1 MVTKSF
7 EGVIKA
13 RIVEARFSLSGKI
26 ISAPKHTGDI
36 VKKWDLLA
44 SLDRKILQTEL
55 DAELSDYEKVR
66 ADFEI
71 FGQKNPNPTEAI
83 DKYLK
88 TEKDA
93 GLKGSVKA
101 VELVKARLDQADLF
115 SPVDGTIIDDGS
127 LAPGLYVTP
136 ASSTIKIIDTSS
148 YYFEVEI
155 EQKDISDFLEP
166 KKCKLEIVG
175 IKEEISGESK
185 NVFSDGKK
193 FLVKIPVANTPG
205 VLFGL
210 NGKANF

>member
-1 MVTKSF
+1 MKTF
-7 EGVIKA
+7 EGTIKA
-13 RIVEARFSLSGKI
+13 RIVEVRFALSGKI
-26 ISAPKHTGDI
+26 VSSPKHTGDI

-93 GLKGSVKA
+93 DLKGSVKA

-115 SPVDGTIIDDGS
+115 SPVDGIIVDDGS

-136 ASSTIKIIDTSS
+136 ASSTIKIIDSSS
-148 YYFEVEI
+148 YYFEIEI

-175 IKEEISGESK
+175 IKKEISGESK
-185 NVFSDGKK
+185 NIFSDGKK
-193 FLVKIPVANTPG
+193 FLVKIPVTYTPG
-205 VLFGL
+205 ILLGL
-210 NGKANF
+210 KGKANF